1 MIRPGARKRSLYL
14 PEGRWVD
21 FWRAVA
27 YQPDTG
33 GFRLDRAGAPRAAVT
48 GGRELTLDAPLEELP
63 MFVRAGA
70 VLPLLPPDVDTLAEV
85 GAGDGLVKLGDR
97 QRRMHLLAFPRGS
110 TLARLA
116 EGERIR
122 SHEARRG
129 PRRWTLKVAGSRK
142 REYALQ
148 ASLSTLRKP
157 FRPCSVTLGGREL
170 RRGRGGWSYVRRT
183 RVVRVRFAAKRAT
196 LVVKACGS

>member
-1 MIRPGARKRSLYL
+1 MTL
-14 PEGRWVD
+14 P
-21 FWRAVA
+21 
-27 YQPDTG
+27 
-33 GFRLDRAGAPRAAVT
+33 
-48 GGRELTLDAPLEELP
+48 APLEELP
-63 MFVRAGA
+63 LLVRAGA

-85 GAGDGLVKLGDR
+85 GAGAGSSTLGDR
-97 QRRMHLLAFPRGS
+97 ERRMHLLAFPRGS
-110 TLARLA
+110 TLARLS

-122 SHEARRG
+122 SQEARRG
-129 PRRWTLKVAGSRK
+129 PRRWTLKVAGARK

-170 RRGRGGWSYVRRT
+170 KRGRGGWSYVRRA

-196 LVVKACGS
+196 LVVRSCPAR